1 MATPL
6 NKDRLAEAIEND
18 GYVRKLVKLFNL
30 CEDLN
35 NLEGLHCLY
44 DIVKN
49 IFLINKNALF
59 EMLFAGKY
67 KLTKIIYKL
76 LILIKLFYFYFR

>member
-44 DIVKN
+44 DIIKN

-67 KLTKIIYKL
+67 KLYKTKIIYKL
-76 LILIKLFYFYFR
+76 

>member
-35 NLEGLHCLY
+35 NSEGLHCLY

-59 EMLFAGKY
+59 EMLFAGNY
-67 KLTKIIYKL
+67 F
-76 LILIKLFYFYFR
+76 ILV

>member
-59 EMLFAGKY
+59 EMLFAGNFIKHNSIS
-67 KLTKIIYKL
+67 IIIFQ
-76 LILIKLFYFYFR
+76 ILNQYF

>member
-1 MATPL
+1 MLFVVQLFITCMATPL

-18 GYVRKLVKLFNL
+18 GYVRKLVNLFNL

-67 KLTKIIYKL
+67 
-76 LILIKLFYFYFR
+76 F